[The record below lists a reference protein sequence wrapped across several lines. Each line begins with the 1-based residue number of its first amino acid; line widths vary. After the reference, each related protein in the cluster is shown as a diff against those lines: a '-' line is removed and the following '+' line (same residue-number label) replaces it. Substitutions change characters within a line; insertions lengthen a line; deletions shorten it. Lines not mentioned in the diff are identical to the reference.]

1 VDPLLQPLT
10 VNGLQLRNR
19 VYSPAHAPTGYL
31 EDGGPGERT
40 VAYHEAKARGGAA
53 LTIVGGSSSVSVD
66 SADVFSNFYCGG
78 REILPFYRSLSE
90 RIHAHE
96 AAVMVQITHLG
107 RRSKSDVV
115 HWLPTVA
122 PSAVREHAHRSYPK
136 EMEDFDFRRIVADY
150 GTAAALAQEGGL
162 DGIEVAALAGHLID
176 QFWSPRTNHR
186 TDEYGGSLDNRMRFG
201 FEVLQE
207 VRNQVGRDFVVGMR
221 LPGNEWT
228 AGGLDSD
235 DGIAIASALADSGLI
250 DYMSIVVGGGETS
263 RELADLIPGFGR
275 PLGGGLDVAKGI
287 KGRVSLP
294 IFHAGRIADV
304 STARHAIDSGAV
316 DMVGMVR
323 AHIADPDIMVKV
335 QRGEEDRVRP
345 CVGASFCLGAAGT
358 YCIHNP
364 STGRE
369 QVLPHSIS
377 KAQSRRKVVVVGGGV
392 AGLEAARV
400 CAERGHEVVLLEA
413 SDRYGGQLAVLSR
426 TTRQSEKLSIVDW
439 LVAELRHLGVQCKLN
454 SFAEAQDVLALEP
467 DVVITATGGVPN
479 LNLPGGGEEHV
490 VSAADALGRRLPEN
504 TRVVV
509 FDDDGGEVALTVAES
524 LAERGATVELLTPDP
539 NVGVD
544 VSPILMPDYLTALY
558 RLGVVVRPDS
568 TVNGVSREGA
578 GVVVTTQNVY
588 TDTVGETRADMVV
601 VDRGTLPY
609 DDLYHELRAESTNRG
624 QLDLAAFADGREM
637 DVDTNPTGKY
647 QLYRIGDAV
656 SHRGIHG
663 AVLDARRLCQH
674 L

>member
-10 VNGLQLRNR
+10 VNGLHLRNR

-31 EDGGPGERT
+31 DNGVPGERY
-40 VAYHEAKARGGAA
+40 VAYTEAKARGGAA
-53 LTIVGGSSSVSVD
+53 LTIVGGSSNVSMD

-90 RIHAHE
+90 RVHAQGSG
-96 AAVMVQITHLG
+96 VMVQITHLG

-115 HWLPTVA
+115 GWLPTVA
-122 PSAVREHAHRSYPK
+122 PSVVREHAHRSYPK
-136 EMEDFDFRRIVADY
+136 EMEDFDFSRIVADY
-150 GTAAALAQEGGL
+150 GTAAALAREGGL

-186 TDEYGGSLDNRMRFG
+186 TDEYGGSLENRMRFG
-201 FEVLQE
+201 FEVLRE
-207 VRNQVGRDFVVGMR
+207 VRRQVGHDFVLGVR
-221 LPGNEWT
+221 LPGNEWA

-235 DGIAIASALADSGLI
+235 DGIAIATSLADSGLV
-250 DYMSIVVGGGETS
+250 DYLSIIVGGGETT

-275 PLGGGLDVAKGI
+275 PLGAGLDVVKGI
-287 KGRVSLP
+287 KGRVSIP
-294 IFHAGRIADV
+294 VFHAGRIADV

-345 CVGASFCLGAAGT
+345 CVGASFCLGTAGT

-369 QVLPHSIS
+369 QVLPHTVS
-377 KAQSRRKVVVVGGGV
+377 KTDSPRKIVVVGAGV

-400 CAERGHEVVLLEA
+400 SAERGHDVVLLEA
-413 SDRYGGQLAVLSR
+413 SDRYGGQLSVLSR
-426 TTRQSEKLSIVDW
+426 TRRQSEKLAIVDW
-439 LVAELRHLGVQCKLN
+439 LVGELGHLGVQRRLN
-454 SFAEAQDVLALEP
+454 SFAEAQDVLDLQP
-467 DVVITATGGVPN
+467 DVVITATGGLPN
-479 LNLPGGGEEHV
+479 LDLPGGGGDHV
-490 VSAADALGRRLPEN
+490 VSAAEALGQRLPEAA
-504 TRVVV
+504 RVVV
-509 FDDDGGEVALTVAES
+509 FDDDGGEAALTVAEA
-524 LAERGATVELLTPDP
+524 LAERGAKVELITPDP

-544 VSPILMPDYLTALY
+544 VAPILMPDYLAALY

-568 TVNGVSREGA
+568 MVDSVSREA
-578 GVVVTTQNVY
+578 AEFVVSTRNVY
-588 TDTVGETRADMVV
+588 TDEVGQTRADMVV
-601 VDRGTLPY
+601 VDRGTLPF
-609 DDLYHELRAESTNRG
+609 DDLYKELRPDSTNRG
-624 QLDLAAFADGREM
+624 QLDLAAFVEGREM
-637 DVDTNPTGKY
+637 DVDTNSTGRY
-647 QLYRIGDAV
+647 QLFRIGDAV

-663 AVLDARRLCQH
+663 AVLDARRLGQH

>member
-31 EDGGPGERT
+31 ENGVPGERY
-40 VAYHEAKARGGAA
+40 VAYTEAKARGGAA
-53 LTIVGGSSSVSVD
+53 LTIVGGSSNVSVD

-90 RIHAHE
+90 RVHAHGSG
-96 AAVMVQITHLG
+96 VMVQITHLG

-115 HWLPTVA
+115 GWLPTVA
-122 PSAVREHAHRSYPK
+122 PSVVREHAHRSYPK
-136 EMEDFDFRRIVADY
+136 EMEDFDFSRIVADY
-150 GTAAALAQEGGL
+150 GTAAALAREGGL

-186 TDEYGGSLDNRMRFG
+186 TDEYGGSLENRMRFG
-201 FEVLQE
+201 FEVLRE
-207 VRNQVGRDFVVGMR
+207 VRRQVGHDFVLGVR
-221 LPGNEWT
+221 LPGNEWA

-235 DGIAIASALADSGLI
+235 DGIAIATSLADSGLV
-250 DYMSIVVGGGETS
+250 DYLSIIVGGGETT

-275 PLGGGLDVAKGI
+275 PLGAGLDVVKGI
-287 KGRVSLP
+287 KGRVSIP
-294 IFHAGRIADV
+294 VFHAGRIADV

-345 CVGASFCLGAAGT
+345 CVGASFCLGTAGT

-369 QVLPHSIS
+369 QVLPHTVS
-377 KAQSRRKVVVVGGGV
+377 KTDSPRKIVVVGAGV

-400 CAERGHEVVLLEA
+400 SAERGHDVVLLEA
-413 SDRYGGQLAVLSR
+413 SDRYGGQLSVLSR
-426 TTRQSEKLSIVDW
+426 TRRQSEKLAIVDW
-439 LVAELRHLGVQCKLN
+439 LVGELGHLGVQRRLN
-454 SFAEAQDVLALEP
+454 SFAEAQDVLDLQP
-467 DVVITATGGVPN
+467 DVVITATGGLPN
-479 LNLPGGGEEHV
+479 LDLPGGGGDHV
-490 VSAADALGRRLPEN
+490 VSAAEALGQRLPEAA
-504 TRVVV
+504 RVVV
-509 FDDDGGEVALTVAES
+509 FDDDGGEAALTVAEA
-524 LAERGATVELLTPDP
+524 LAERGAKVELITPDP

-544 VSPILMPDYLTALY
+544 VAPILMPDYLAALY

-568 TVNGVSREGA
+568 MVDSVSREA
-578 GVVVTTQNVY
+578 AEFVVSTRNVY
-588 TDTVGETRADMVV
+588 TDEVGQTRADMVV
-601 VDRGTLPY
+601 VDRGTLPF
-609 DDLYHELRAESTNRG
+609 DDLYKELRPDSTNRG
-624 QLDLAAFADGREM
+624 QLDLAAFVEGREM
-637 DVDTNPTGKY
+637 DVDTNSTGRY
-647 QLYRIGDAV
+647 QLFRIGDAV